1 MSYLSLSLH
10 NTQVGLNYDVPQGE
24 SRLGTVYNKYVD
36 EIAVRLDLDDLGGE
50 IVSGS

>member
-24 SRLGTVYNKYVD
+24 SRLGTVYKYVD
-36 EIAVRLDLDDLGGE
+36 ENAVRLDLDDLGGE
-50 IVSGS
+50 IVSGG